1 VNSVTISQHHTPVMK
16 KANILLGCTR
26 KNTANNSREF
36 VLSSGVRPVLYS
48 PIQEK
53 YRLLEQVQYT
63 LTEVT
68 EKLEHLLYEKRL
80 FSLENTQE
88 NFINVHEHYME
99 GKEEEGTR
107 LSGAQ

>member
-1 VNSVTISQHHTPVMK
+1 M
-16 KANILLGCTR
+16 
-26 KNTANNSREF
+26 
-36 VLSSGVRPVLYS
+36 GVHPVLYS

-68 EKLEHLLYEKRL
+68 EKLEHLLYEERL

-99 GKEEEGTR
+99 GKKREPDSVVPSEGTR
-107 LSGAQ
+107 DNGQK